1 MMKPKDLVYDLK
13 LKRNMKYKSS
23 LKQMNSKS

>member
-1 MMKPKDLVYDLK
+1 MKPEDIVYNLK
-13 LKRNMKYKSS
+13 LKRNIKYKSS